1 MLCSALQ
8 VFFWQRILYGS
19 ESPSKKKRSDTCDS
33 HVYTDC
39 DQLYCENSKMALNQ
53 TEETWN
59 LSFISDLTLFLLD
72 FVEDLHLK
80 SIWSWKCHHKTC
92 TWIQK
97 YSSQSAKSWPE
108 GLAPYLS
115 SLEKTKAQ
123 EKSLQFTEFQFIL
136 ASWHRSLGKEHVM
149 THEKMNLLTGQL
161 QTRLGHRKPHAVHS
175 VTVFCNFKSVLVPP
189 PHVSPRIPIP
199 IIGYVQLQ
207 SSIAHTMTHFQ
218 TLNGSLFPAVLHI
231 TQIFYGT
238 LALQRTQKGLGS
250 CFPCS
255 ASWHSTMEDAML

>member
-1 MLCSALQ
+1 
-8 VFFWQRILYGS
+8 
-19 ESPSKKKRSDTCDS
+19 
-33 HVYTDC
+33 
-39 DQLYCENSKMALNQ
+39 
-53 TEETWN
+53 
-59 LSFISDLTLFLLD
+59 
-72 FVEDLHLK
+72 
-80 SIWSWKCHHKTC
+80 
-92 TWIQK
+92 
-97 YSSQSAKSWPE
+97 
-108 GLAPYLS
+108 
-115 SLEKTKAQ
+115 
-123 EKSLQFTEFQFIL
+123 
-136 ASWHRSLGKEHVM
+136 M

-255 ASWHSTMEDAML
+255 TSWHSTMEDSMQIAKYIPHTLSSTSLPSFLTGHPRAGGGRSSTSIAQSSSESSQKKNPMTSLLQTLHPSLCCLVSQHSFGQL

>member
-1 MLCSALQ
+1 MRQS
-8 VFFWQRILYGS
+8 R
-19 ESPSKKKRSDTCDS
+19 
-33 HVYTDC
+33 VYR
-39 DQLYCENSKMALNQ
+39 LWS
-53 TEETWN
+53 
-59 LSFISDLTLFLLD
+59 TLLRKFKNGAKSNRRN
-72 FVEDLHLK
+72 LK
-80 SIWSWKCHHKTC
+80 SVFYIWFDTFPSWFCWRFTFEKYLKLKMPSQNMYMDSE
-92 TWIQK
+92 IQFTVC
-97 YSSQSAKSWPE
+97 QIRWSWPE